1 MNDGYMYI
9 HISIILVLITVMI
22 SIFIYGIGLF
32 IRHKWPNLNSQMG
45 LFYFLIAVVWLGLV
59 FLMTH

>member
-1 MNDGYMYI
+1 MKEGYMYV

-22 SIFIYGIGLF
+22 SIVIYSIGLF

-45 LFYFLIAVVWLGLV
+45 LFYFLIAIVWLGLG
-59 FLMTH
+59 FLFTY